1 MGGCVWIDAVEGA
14 VVEVGVYVG
23 DVRVVVLDFY
33 SEKERSNRGRRC
45 DTAFVADAARI
56 FRLKE
61 VFPCSARGNAAERGE
76 VVSVTVG
83 GC

>member
-1 MGGCVWIDAVEGA
+1 MWIDAGEGA
-14 VVEVGVYVG
+14 VLEVGVYVG

-33 SEKERSNRGRRC
+33 SEKERSNCGGRC

-61 VFPCSARGNAAERGE
+61 VFSCSARGHAAERGE
-76 VVSVTVG
+76 VVSVTIG

>member
-1 MGGCVWIDAVEGA
+1 MWIDALEGA
-14 VVEVGVYVG
+14 VLEVGVYVG

-61 VFPCSARGNAAERGE
+61 VFPCSARGYAAERGE
-76 VVSVTVG
+76 VVSVSVE

>member
-1 MGGCVWIDAVEGA
+1 MWIDAAEGA

-23 DVRVVVLDFY
+23 DVRVVVFDFY

-45 DTAFVADAARI
+45 DTAFVANAARI
-56 FRLKE
+56 FGLEE
-61 VFPCSARGNAAERGE
+61 VFPCSARGHAAERGE

>member
-1 MGGCVWIDAVEGA
+1 MWIYAREGA

-33 SEKERSNRGRRC
+33 SEQERSNRGRRC

-61 VFPCSARGNAAERGE
+61 VFPCSARRHAAERGE

-83 GC
+83 EC